1 MSTFECSIERV
12 FVVVHGGKFFY
23 KFVEK
28 YILFFQYILD
38 IVFVESICMVLYFL
52 KYMGI
57 ANYINMYISYYL

>member
-1 MSTFECSIERV
+1 MYFI
-12 FVVVHGGKFFY
+12 VVHGDNLFY

-28 YILFFQYILD
+28 YIPAFQYIMD
-38 IVFVESICMVLYFL
+38 IVFVQSICMILYFL